1 MKGEIESIFSSTRP
15 SIRRRDH
22 REVPIKATVGD
33 EDECGILTLNR
44 NRLEHLTEKT
54 QKIKLDVTFRERGTQ
69 TEETASWSGRLE
81 DKPFKLEVKEGSD
94 QFITGGF
101 PYTGEFTVSNHDGSP
116 REEKVEVC
124 VGFYKNLRPIRDE
137 FNRRG
142 IWSMDEVEIVEMGKR
157 MAGLEDSSKC
167 WMEVHLAKKTYTS
180 LMSLF
185 VGNYR
190 RWEHKVLCSHGRHKG
205 GCCEAHR
212 YSKGQEL

>member
-1 MKGEIESIFSSTRP
+1 MKGEIESVFSSTRP

-22 REVPIKATVGD
+22 REVSIKATVGD

-94 QFITGGF
+94 HFITGGF
-101 PYTGEFTVSNHDGSP
+101 PYTGEFTVNNHDGSP

-124 VGFYKNLRPIRDE
+124 VGFYKNIRPIRDE

-142 IWSMDEVEIVEMGKR
+142 IWSMDEVEIAEMGRR
-157 MAGLEDSSKC
+157 MAELEDSRKC
-167 WMEVHLAKKTYTS
+167 TEVHLRMNTDTTH
-180 LMSLF
+180 MSLF
-185 VGNYR
+185 VGNFK
-190 RWEHKVLCSHGRHKG
+190 RWEHQVLYSHG
-205 GCCEAHR
+205 
-212 YSKGQEL
+212 